1 MNDIIT
7 PDAVSWKLY
16 VTIGAAAIGAV
27 LGIINTLYN
36 LNQKRVRLKIRP
48 AYSFFVPGGGR
59 FFSIEVINLST
70 CPVTIALVG
79 FTATGGHCQITEQQQ
94 IVNPVSLPKRLES
107 REAITIHCDLAAL
120 QGIKIKKAYAKTSC
134 GETATG
140 TSPALKDLRRRVL
153 EK

>member
-16 VTIGAAAIGAV
+16 VTIGAAAIGDV

-48 AYSFFVPGGGR
+48 AYSFFVPGVGR

-70 CPVTIALVG
+70 FPVTIALFG
-79 FTATGGHCQITEQQQ
+79 FTAT
-94 IVNPVSLPKRLES
+94 
-107 REAITIHCDLAAL
+107 
-120 QGIKIKKAYAKTSC
+120 
-134 GETATG
+134 
-140 TSPALKDLRRRVL
+140 
-153 EK
+153 